1 MHRLRL
7 LKFPALQVSQIGGIA
22 RAATLNTLRKVE
34 LVVLAEQVVPAV
46 VVLYLEKEALA
57 EKVGRLA
64 RTARLVQM
72 VLQEQ
77 MALEPSLM

>member
-1 MHRLRL
+1 M
-7 LKFPALQVSQIGGIA
+7 
-22 RAATLNTLRKVE
+22 
-34 LVVLAEQVVPAV
+34 VLAEQVVPAV

-64 RTARLVQM
+64 RTAHLVQM